1 MPSRRSHFDFPTLF
15 TAVALVGIYLFAAE
29 SRTAPKRGRGAFNG
43 PSPAD
48 EPLSDQVTR
57 AVEPGRGRGAESPAQ
72 IPWRGWKDILWRTY
86 QEVGDDRLLA
96 VAAGAVFYLL
106 LAMFP
111 AITALV
117 SSYGLFAK
125 TSTISE
131 HLAIASGIM
140 PAGAFSIVQEQ
151 VSRLVGGSSEG
162 LSFGFI
168 FGLGLA
174 IWSANAGMKAIM
186 DALNVVY
193 DESEKRG
200 FFKLNFVSLL
210 MTTGAMAMLLVMIA
224 TIVVLPL
231 VVSTFG
237 LSDISAWLG
246 IEKGTSLTVN
256 YARWPALFLVVLF
269 ALSILYRFGPSR
281 DHAKWRWLTFGSA
294 FAAFAW
300 LAGSALLS
308 FYLANFANYDATY
321 GSLGA
326 AIGLMMWLWLSVI
339 VVLVGAELNA
349 EIEHQT
355 ARDTTVG
362 ADRPMGAR
370 GATMADTVGAAR
382 S

>member
-1 MPSRRSHFDFPTLF
+1 MPSNRRKFDFPTLF
-15 TAVALVGIYLFAAE
+15 TAAVLVGLYFLAAD
-29 SRTAPKRGRGAFNG
+29 SRSRQRPGSGAFSAR
-43 PSPAD
+43 SPAD
-48 EPLSDQVTR
+48 EPLVTQWPR
-57 AVEPGRGRGAESPAQ
+57 SVETGRGRSAESPQ
-72 IPWRGWKDILWRTY
+72 DIPWRGWRDILWRTFK
-86 QEVGDDRLLA
+86 EVGDDRVLA
-96 VAAGAVFYLL
+96 VAAGVVFYLL

-131 HLAIASGIM
+131 HLALASGIM
-140 PAGAFSIVQEQ
+140 PTGAFNIVQEQ
-151 VSRLVGGSSEG
+151 VNRLVGSSNEG

-186 DALNVVY
+186 DAMNVVY
-193 DESEKRG
+193 DEREKRG
-200 FFKLNFVSLL
+200 FFKLNMVSLL
-210 MTTGAMAMLLVMIA
+210 MTTGAIAMLLVMIA
-224 TIVVLPL
+224 MIVVLPL
-231 VVSTFG
+231 VISTFG
-237 LSDISAWLG
+237 LSELSAWLG
-246 IEKGTSLTVN
+246 LEKGTSLIVK

-281 DHAKWRWLTFGSA
+281 DHAKWRWLTVGSA

-300 LAGSALLS
+300 LAGSVLLS

-362 ADRPMGAR
+362 ADRPIGAR
-370 GATMADTVGAAR
+370 GATMADTVGVA
-382 S
+382 SS